1 MRNSILPGHAPDTP
15 LTVALVGVGEFGASF
30 LFRSGRA
37 ANFRVVAAADG
48 ALQRVIDAALAAGH
62 HPERIAR
69 CATAAEAHAAQRRGD
84 FVAVADA
91 SLLMDLP
98 LDFVVEAT
106 GVPEAAARIA
116 AMAIANGRNV
126 GMVTKECDSVVGPI
140 LQAKAAAA
148 GLVCTAV
155 DGDQPSLTM
164 GLVAWSRTLG
174 LEVVCAGKA
183 SEYDFVYDAEQESV
197 TALGRTAVI
206 PGMRGLWNVP
216 PADLARCIG
225 ERRERLAA
233 WPHRTAPDLCELS
246 LIANATGLQPDV
258 PGLHAPVARTLEL
271 PELMRPSAEGG
282 LFNGSGV
289 IDIFNCL
296 RRADELSFAGGVFIV
311 VRCDDR
317 ASWRVLRGKGIPV
330 SADGACALLHNPVH
344 LLGIEAPI
352 TLLASAASG
361 QPTGVLMPRCDLFAR
376 ATTALTKG
384 TRLALGERHTMA
396 GVQPLLLD
404 AQPARPGASVPY
416 YMAAGCVLAAD
427 VPAGAMLRREHLQ
440 PPVDSMLWTLRDE
453 QDAKF
458 FGRD

>member
-1 MRNSILPGHAPDTP
+1 MRNSSLPKHAPDAP

-30 LFRSGRA
+30 LFRSGRT

-48 ALQRVIDAALAAGH
+48 DVQRVIDAALVAGH
-62 HPERIAR
+62 HADRIAQ
-69 CATAAEAHAAQRRGD
+69 CTSTAEAHAAQRRGD

-116 AMAIANGRNV
+116 AMAIAHGKNV

-140 LQAKAAAA
+140 LQTKAAAA
-148 GLVCTAV
+148 GLVCTSV
-155 DGDQPSLTM
+155 DGDQPSLAM
-164 GLVAWSRTLG
+164 GLVAWSRMLG

-183 SEYDFVYDAEQESV
+183 SEYDFVYDPEQESI

-216 PADLARCIG
+216 PAALARCID
-225 ERRERLAA
+225 ERRERLTA

-246 LIANATGLQPDV
+246 LIANATGLKPDI

-271 PELMRPSAEGG
+271 PELMRPRAEGG
-282 LFNGSGV
+282 LFNGVGV
-289 IDIFNCL
+289 LDIFNCL
-296 RRADELSFAGGVFIV
+296 RRADEISFAGGVFVV

-317 ASWRVLRGKGIPV
+317 ATWRVLRGKGIPV

-344 LLGIEAPI
+344 LLGIEAPM
-352 TLLASAASG
+352 TLLASAVSG
-361 QPTGVLMPRCDLFAR
+361 QPSGILKPRCDLVAR
-376 ATTALTKG
+376 ATISLTKG

-396 GVQPLLLD
+396 GVDPLLID
-404 AQPARPGASVPY
+404 AQPAQSGAPVPY

-427 VPAGAMLRREHLQ
+427 VPSGAMLCRKHLQ
-440 PPVDSMLWTLRDE
+440 PPVDSVLWALREE

-458 FGRD
+458 FG